1 MSVSKLANTIANA
14 LENACGLDVT
24 PSALDAIE
32 GCLQRN
38 GTGKAGAISEQTIE
52 LERLD
57 VKVGDIVR
65 KHEVALKQ
73 AEERAA
79 KREDLEVWRQA
90 YNAVLSG
97 CEVARMVE
105 SSDSPCSRSPS
116 GLADQAL
123 ADYRAKREEMGI
135 WARTKNSQ
143 P

>member
-90 YNAVLSG
+90 YETALSG
-97 CEVARMVE
+97 MCSGGVIVDPVVVSPVIAR
-105 SSDSPCSRSPS
+105 
-116 GLADQAL
+116 LADAAL
-123 ADYRAKREEMGI
+123 ADYRAKRREMGI
-135 WARTKNSQ
+135 
-143 P
+143 